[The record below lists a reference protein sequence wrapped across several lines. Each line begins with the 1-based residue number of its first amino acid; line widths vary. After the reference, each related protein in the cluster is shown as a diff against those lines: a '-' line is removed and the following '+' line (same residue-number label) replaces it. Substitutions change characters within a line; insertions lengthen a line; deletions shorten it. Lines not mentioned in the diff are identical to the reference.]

1 MNPFRRTPPP
11 PDQSAAIEQLA
22 RTAAET
28 AEAAARIAEVSRRQA
43 AMIGAQA
50 DEIARLRRQLAET
63 QTEATR
69 ATQAAAYWYT
79 RAEAIEEQN
88 RRTLPATLARNLQ
101 RFAAPN

>member
-1 MNPFRRTPPP
+1 MNPFRRTPP
-11 PDQSAAIEQLA
+11 DQAAAIEQLA

-50 DEIARLRRQLAET
+50 DEIARLRRQLAEAK
-63 QTEATR
+63 TEAER
-69 ATQAAAYWYT
+69 ATQAAAHWY
-79 RAEAIEEQN
+79 AHAKAIEEQA

-101 RFAAPN
+101 RFAATN